1 MSDEQVLMLNQLLSM
16 VELQTRT
23 TQSIFN
29 EMTTFTAQFR
39 FQTQIPPQVLL
50 QQPVVFRDALD
61 RVTPVH
67 LDFIDSAEVSFS
79 LGVVS
84 NLILISECI
93 RSGFRGSSQSTFQRC
108 WIEEAGER

>member
-29 EMTTFTAQFR
+29 EMTAFTAQFR
-39 FQTQIPPQVLL
+39 SQTQIPPQVLL

-84 NLILISECI
+84 N
-93 RSGFRGSSQSTFQRC
+93 RH
-108 WIEEAGER
+108 

>member
-1 MSDEQVLMLNQLLSM
+1 MSDEQVLILNRLLSM
-16 VELQTRT
+16 VELQTHT

-29 EMTTFTAQFR
+29 EITTFTAQFR
-39 FQTQIPPQVLL
+39 FQTQIPPQVLH

-84 NLILISECI
+84 NLILISKCI
-93 RSGFRGSSQSTFQRC
+93 
-108 WIEEAGER
+108 